1 MLEFELL
8 AQQAD
13 VAGQW
18 GIQTHVCAQV
28 SGVIG
33 VHLFFCQLRVCLLSY
48 RHHVSV
54 SSSVTCPVD
63 ARQEGT
69 QNLT

>member
-13 VAGQW
+13 AAGQW
-18 GIQTHVCAQV
+18 GTQTHVCPHV
-28 SGVIG
+28 SGVVG
-33 VHLFFCQLRVCLLSY
+33 VHLFFRQLRVCPLSY

-63 ARQEGT
+63 ARREDT
-69 QNLT
+69 RRLT